1 MLSPIQKLI
10 FDDFKKIIETF
21 ISIFKFG
28 IGLGAAC
35 LIYYLIEIE
44 YLPNEISLGD
54 GFVLFFIAI
63 VFGFFLIFFIIA
75 EIALGMVVWDVF
87 SSIFMKLT
95 TENFRKMLDAKFSKW
110 LGFKK
115 ERNKFL
121 KFKIKRINYI
131 LLLPLLLIPVA
142 LFDFD
147 KFGVV
152 WAILIGLVVYL
163 FVNIIYTLSKEYNY
177 FSRFSD
183 HAEVENDLG
192 FHKGTI
198 TRINIKNSDNKN
210 VVKFSFLIVICM
222 PVIYGT
228 YFSNVPF
235 KLLSST
241 MNLVSMRKEKTII
254 YVKREYAEIILGSKA
269 VDSENNYHPISKV
282 TILFKGIGKNTY
294 LEFEKDDIIQRLEI
308 PNDAI
313 LNTVI
318 MKEDQSDASKSN

>member
-10 FDDFKKIIETF
+10 FNDFRKLVDVF
-21 ISIFKFG
+21 LSIFKFG
-28 IGLGAAC
+28 IGLGSAC

-54 GFVLFFIAI
+54 GFVLFFIAL

-75 EIALGMVVWDVF
+75 EIALGMVIWDIV
-87 SSIFMKLT
+87 SYLFMKLT
-95 TENFRKMLDAKFSKW
+95 TEKIREILNSKFNKW
-110 LGFKK
+110 LKIKK

-121 KFKIKRINYI
+121 IFKVKKINYFF
-131 LLLPLLLIPVA
+131 LLPLLLIPFV
-142 LFDFD
+142 LFDFS
-147 KFGVV
+147 KFGFV
-152 WAILIGLVVYL
+152 WAIVIGLVVYL

-183 HAEVENDLG
+183 HADAESDLG

-210 VVKFSFLIVICM
+210 VVKISFLIVIFI
-222 PVIYGT
+222 PVLYGT

-235 KLLSST
+235 KLISST
-241 MNLVSMRKEKTII
+241 MKLVSMRKEQTII

-269 VDSENNYHPISKV
+269 VESKKNHYPISKV

-294 LEFEKDDIIQRLEI
+294 LEFEKDDMIQRLEI

-318 MKEDQSDASKSN
+318 MKEN